1 MNNVSLVGR
10 LVRDPEVRYGQ
21 NNSVAV
27 AKFSLAVDRKF
38 KRENENTVDFLN
50 CTVFGK
56 SAEFT
61 EKYFRKGMR
70 VAITGRIQ
78 TGSYKNKDGHTVYTT
93 EIIVESQEIAQSKA
107 ESTENTESS
116 TPNNVEAGKS
126 PYGSSGDDFM
136 AVPDDVA
143 DELPFS

>member
-10 LVRDPEVRYGQ
+10 LVHDPEVRYGQ
-21 NNSVAV
+21 NESVSV
-27 AKFSLAVDRKF
+27 AKFSLAVERRF
-38 KRENENTVDFLN
+38 KREGDPTVDFLN

-93 EIIVESQEIAQSKA
+93 EIIVESQEIAQSKS
-107 ESTENTESS
+107 ESNESS
-116 TPNNVEAGKS
+116 TSSNAEAGKS

-136 AVPDDVA
+136 SIPEGAE
-143 DELPFS
+143 DELPFL

>member
-21 NNSVAV
+21 NESVSV
-27 AKFSLAVDRKF
+27 AKFSLAVERKW
-38 KRENENTVDFLN
+38 KRDGDPTVDFIN

-78 TGSYKNKDGHTVYTT
+78 TGSYKNKDGQTVFTT
-93 EIIVESQEIAQSKA
+93 EIIVESQEIAQSKS
-107 ESTENTESS
+107 ESNESS
-116 TPNNVEAGKS
+116 TASNAEAGKS

-136 AVPDDVA
+136 SIPEGTE

>member
-21 NNSVAV
+21 NESVSV
-27 AKFSLAVDRKF
+27 AKFLLAVERKW
-38 KRENENTVDFLN
+38 KRDGEPTVDFIN

-78 TGSYKNKDGHTVYTT
+78 TGSYKNKDGQTVFTT
-93 EIIVESQEIAQSKA
+93 EIIVESQEIAQSKS
-107 ESTENTESS
+107 ESNESS
-116 TPNNVEAGKS
+116 TASNAEAGKS

-136 AVPDDVA
+136 SIPEGAE

>member
-21 NNSVAV
+21 NESVSV
-27 AKFSLAVDRKF
+27 AKFSLAVERKW
-38 KRENENTVDFLN
+38 KRDGEPTVDFIN

-78 TGSYKNKDGHTVYTT
+78 TGSYKNKDGQTVFTT

-107 ESTENTESS
+107 ESTENS
-116 TPNNVEAGKS
+116 THNNVESGKS

-136 AVPDDVA
+136 SIPEGTE

>member
-21 NNSVAV
+21 NESVSV
-27 AKFSLAVDRKF
+27 AKFSLAVERRF
-38 KRENENTVDFLN
+38 KRDGDPTVDFIN

-78 TGSYKNKDGHTVYTT
+78 TGSYKNKDGQTVFTT
-93 EIIVESQEIAQSKA
+93 EIIVESQEIAQSKS
-107 ESTENTESS
+107 ESNESS
-116 TPNNVEAGKS
+116 TASNAEAGKS

-136 AVPDDVA
+136 SIPEGVE

>member
-21 NNSVAV
+21 NESVSV
-27 AKFSLAVDRKF
+27 AKFSLAVERKW
-38 KRENENTVDFLN
+38 KRDGEPTVEFIN

-78 TGSYKNKDGHTVYTT
+78 TGSYKNKDGQTVFTT
-93 EIIVESQEIAQSKA
+93 EIIVESQEIAQSKS
-107 ESTENTESS
+107 ESNESS
-116 TPNNVEAGKS
+116 TANNAEAGKS

-136 AVPDDVA
+136 SIPEGLE

>member
-10 LVRDPEVRYGQ
+10 LAHDPEVRYGQ
-21 NNSVAV
+21 NESVSV
-27 AKFSLAVDRKF
+27 AKFPLAVERRF
-38 KRENENTVDFLN
+38 KREGDPTVDFIN
-50 CTVFGK
+50 CTVLGK

-78 TGSYKNKDGHTVYTT
+78 TGSYKNKDGQTVYTT

-107 ESTENTESS
+107 ESTENATH
-116 TPNNVEAGKS
+116 NNVEAGKS

-136 AVPDDVA
+136 SVPDDVA
-143 DELPFS
+143 DELPFQ

>member
-21 NNSVAV
+21 NESVSV
-27 AKFSLAVDRKF
+27 AKFSLAVERKW
-38 KRENENTVDFLN
+38 KRDGEPTVDFIN

-78 TGSYKNKDGHTVYTT
+78 TGSYKNKDGQTVFTT
-93 EIIVESQEIAQSKA
+93 EIIVESQEIAQSKS
-107 ESTENTESS
+107 ESNESS
-116 TPNNVEAGKS
+116 TANNAEAGKS
-126 PYGSSGDDFM
+126 PYGSSEDDFM
-136 AVPDDVA
+136 SIPEGAE
-143 DELPFS
+143 DELPFL

>member
-21 NNSVAV
+21 NESVSV
-27 AKFSLAVDRKF
+27 AKFSLAVERRF
-38 KRENENTVDFLN
+38 KRDGEPTVDFFN

-78 TGSYKNKDGHTVYTT
+78 TGSYKNKDGQTVFTT
-93 EIIVESQEIAQSKA
+93 EIIVESQEIAQSKS
-107 ESTENTESS
+107 ESNESS
-116 TPNNVEAGKS
+116 TASNAEAGKS

-136 AVPDDVA
+136 SIPEGAE

>member
-10 LVRDPEVRYGQ
+10 LVHDPEVRYGQ
-21 NNSVAV
+21 NESVSV
-27 AKFSLAVDRKF
+27 AKFSLAVERRF
-38 KRENENTVDFLN
+38 KREGDPTVDFLN

-107 ESTENTESS
+107 ESTENATH
-116 TPNNVEAGKS
+116 NNVESGKS

-136 AVPDDVA
+136 SVPEGVDDE
-143 DELPFS
+143 ELPFS

>member
-21 NNSVAV
+21 NESVSV
-27 AKFSLAVDRKF
+27 AKFSLAVERKW
-38 KRENENTVDFLN
+38 KRDGEPTVDFIN

-78 TGSYKNKDGHTVYTT
+78 TGSYKNKDGQTVFTT
-93 EIIVESQEIAQSKA
+93 EIIVESQEIAQSKS
-107 ESTENTESS
+107 ESNESS
-116 TPNNVEAGKS
+116 SASNAEAGKS

-136 AVPDDVA
+136 SIPEGAE

>member
-21 NNSVAV
+21 NESVSV
-27 AKFSLAVDRKF
+27 AKFSLAVERKW
-38 KRENENTVDFLN
+38 KRDGEPTVDFIN

-78 TGSYKNKDGHTVYTT
+78 TGSYKNKDGQTVFTT
-93 EIIVESQEIAQSKA
+93 EIIVESQEIAQSKS
-107 ESTENTESS
+107 ESNESS
-116 TPNNVEAGKS
+116 TDSNAEAGKS

-136 AVPDDVA
+136 SIPEGDE

>member
-21 NNSVAV
+21 NESVSV
-27 AKFSLAVDRKF
+27 AKFSLAVERKW
-38 KRENENTVDFLN
+38 KREGEPTVDFIN

-78 TGSYKNKDGHTVYTT
+78 TGSYKNKDGQTVFTT
-93 EIIVESQEIAQSKA
+93 EIIVESQEIAQSKS
-107 ESTENTESS
+107 ESNESS
-116 TPNNVEAGKS
+116 TASNAEAGKS

-136 AVPDDVA
+136 SIPEGVE

>member
-21 NNSVAV
+21 NESVSV
-27 AKFSLAVDRKF
+27 AKFSLAVERKY
-38 KRENENTVDFLN
+38 KRDGEPTADFIN

-78 TGSYKNKDGHTVYTT
+78 TGSYKNKDGQTVFTT
-93 EIIVESQEIAQSKA
+93 EIIVESQEIAQSKS
-107 ESTENTESS
+107 ESNESS
-116 TPNNVEAGKS
+116 THSNAEVGKS
-126 PYGSSGDDFM
+126 PYSSSGDDFM
-136 AVPDDVA
+136 SIPEGAE

>member
-21 NNSVAV
+21 NESVSV
-27 AKFSLAVDRKF
+27 AKFSLAVERRF
-38 KRENENTVDFLN
+38 KRDGDPTVDFIN

-78 TGSYKNKDGHTVYTT
+78 TGSYKNKDGQTVFTT
-93 EIIVESQEIAQSKA
+93 EIIVESQEIAQSKS
-107 ESTENTESS
+107 ESNESS
-116 TPNNVEAGKS
+116 TANNAEAGKS

-136 AVPDDVA
+136 SIPEGVE

>member
-21 NNSVAV
+21 NESVSV
-27 AKFSLAVDRKF
+27 AKFSLAVERRF
-38 KRENENTVDFLN
+38 KRDGDPTVDFIN

-61 EKYFRKGMR
+61 EKYFRRGMR

-78 TGSYKNKDGHTVYTT
+78 TGSYKNKDGQTVFTT
-93 EIIVESQEIAQSKA
+93 EIIVESQEIAQSKS
-107 ESTENTESS
+107 ESNESS
-116 TPNNVEAGKS
+116 TASNAEAGKS

-136 AVPDDVA
+136 SIPEGVE

>member
-21 NNSVAV
+21 NESVSV
-27 AKFSLAVDRKF
+27 AKFSLAVERKW
-38 KRENENTVDFLN
+38 KRDGEPTVDFIN

-78 TGSYKNKDGHTVYTT
+78 TGSYKNKDGQTVFTT
-93 EIIVESQEIAQSKA
+93 RAKEFFIRKE
-107 ESTENTESS
+107 
-116 TPNNVEAGKS
+116 
-126 PYGSSGDDFM
+126 
-136 AVPDDVA
+136 
-143 DELPFS
+143 

>member
-21 NNSVAV
+21 NESVSV
-27 AKFSLAVDRKF
+27 AKFSLAVERKW
-38 KRENENTVDFLN
+38 KRDGEPTVDFIN

-78 TGSYKNKDGHTVYTT
+78 TGSYKNKDGQTVFTT
-93 EIIVESQEIAQSKA
+93 EIIVESQEIAQSKS
-107 ESTENTESS
+107 ESNESS
-116 TPNNVEAGKS
+116 TANNAEAGKS

-136 AVPDDVA
+136 SIPEGSE

>member
-21 NNSVAV
+21 NESVSV
-27 AKFSLAVDRKF
+27 AKFSLAVERKW
-38 KRENENTVDFLN
+38 KRDGEPTVDFIN

-78 TGSYKNKDGHTVYTT
+78 TGSYKNKEGQTVFTT
-93 EIIVESQEIAQSKA
+93 EIIVESQEIAQSK
-107 ESTENTESS
+107 SENNESS
-116 TPNNVEAGKS
+116 AHSNSEAGKS

-136 AVPDDVA
+136 SIPEGVE

>member
-21 NNSVAV
+21 NESVSV
-27 AKFSLAVDRKF
+27 AKFSLAVERRF
-38 KRENENTVDFLN
+38 KRDGDPTVDFIN

-61 EKYFRKGMR
+61 EKYFRRGMR

-78 TGSYKNKDGHTVYTT
+78 TGSYKNKDGQTVFTT
-93 EIIVESQEIAQSKA
+93 EIIVESQEIAQSKS
-107 ESTENTESS
+107 ESNESS
-116 TPNNVEAGKS
+116 TASNAEAGKS

-136 AVPDDVA
+136 SIPEGTE

>member
-21 NNSVAV
+21 NESVSV
-27 AKFSLAVDRKF
+27 AKFSLAVERKW
-38 KRENENTVDFLN
+38 KRDGEPTVDFIN
-50 CTVFGK
+50 CIVFGK

-78 TGSYKNKDGHTVYTT
+78 TGSYKNKDGQTVFTT
-93 EIIVESQEIAQSKA
+93 EIIVESQEIAQSKS
-107 ESTENTESS
+107 ESNESS
-116 TPNNVEAGKS
+116 THSNAEAGKS

-136 AVPDDVA
+136 SIPEGSE

>member
-21 NNSVAV
+21 NESVSV
-27 AKFSLAVDRKF
+27 AKFSLAVERRF
-38 KRENENTVDFLN
+38 KRDGESTVDFLN

-78 TGSYKNKDGHTVYTT
+78 TGSYKNKDGQTVFTT
-93 EIIVESQEIAQSKA
+93 EIIVESQEIAQSKS
-107 ESTENTESS
+107 ESNESS
-116 TPNNVEAGKS
+116 TANNAEAGKS

-136 AVPDDVA
+136 SIPEGDE

>member
-21 NNSVAV
+21 NESVSV
-27 AKFSLAVDRKF
+27 AKFSLAVERRF
-38 KRENENTVDFLN
+38 KRDGDPTVDFIN

-78 TGSYKNKDGHTVYTT
+78 TGSYKNKDGQTVFTT
-93 EIIVESQEIAQSKA
+93 EIIVESQEIAQSKS
-107 ESTENTESS
+107 ESNESS
-116 TPNNVEAGKS
+116 TASNAEAGKS

-136 AVPDDVA
+136 SIPEGSE

>member
-21 NNSVAV
+21 NESVSV
-27 AKFSLAVDRKF
+27 AKFSLAVERKW
-38 KRENENTVDFLN
+38 KRDGEPTVDFIN

-78 TGSYKNKDGHTVYTT
+78 TGSYKNKDGQTVFTT
-93 EIIVESQEIAQSKA
+93 EIIVESQEIAQSKS
-107 ESTENTESS
+107 ESNESS
-116 TPNNVEAGKS
+116 TANNAEAGKS

-136 AVPDDVA
+136 SIPEGTE
-143 DELPFS
+143 DELPF

>member
-21 NNSVAV
+21 NESVSV
-27 AKFSLAVDRKF
+27 AKFSLAVERRF
-38 KRENENTVDFLN
+38 KRDGEPTVDFIN

-78 TGSYKNKDGHTVYTT
+78 TGSYKNKDGQTVFTT
-93 EIIVESQEIAQSKA
+93 EIIVESQEIAQSKS
-107 ESTENTESS
+107 ESNESS
-116 TPNNVEAGKS
+116 TANNAEAGKS

-136 AVPDDVA
+136 SIPEGSE

>member
-21 NNSVAV
+21 NESVSV
-27 AKFSLAVDRKF
+27 AKFSLAVERKW
-38 KRENENTVDFLN
+38 KRDGEPTVDFIN

-78 TGSYKNKDGHTVYTT
+78 TGSYKNKDGQTVFTT
-93 EIIVESQEIAQSKA
+93 EIIVDSQEIAQSKS
-107 ESTENTESS
+107 ESNESS
-116 TPNNVEAGKS
+116 TASNAEAGKS

-136 AVPDDVA
+136 SIPEGAE

>member
-21 NNSVAV
+21 NESVSV
-27 AKFSLAVDRKF
+27 AKFSLAVERRF
-38 KRENENTVDFLN
+38 KRDGDPTVDFIN

-78 TGSYKNKDGHTVYTT
+78 TGSYKNKDGQTVFTT
-93 EIIVESQEIAQSKA
+93 EIIVESQEIAQSKS
-107 ESTENTESS
+107 ESNESS
-116 TPNNVEAGKS
+116 TANNAEAGKS

-136 AVPDDVA
+136 SIPEGLE

>member
-21 NNSVAV
+21 NESVSV
-27 AKFSLAVDRKF
+27 AKFSLAVERRF
-38 KRENENTVDFLN
+38 KRDGEPTADFIN

-78 TGSYKNKDGHTVYTT
+78 TGSYKNKDGQTVFTT
-93 EIIVESQEIAQSKA
+93 EIIVESQEIAQSKS
-107 ESTENTESS
+107 ESNESS
-116 TPNNVEAGKS
+116 TASNAEAGKS

-136 AVPDDVA
+136 PIPEGAE

>member
-21 NNSVAV
+21 NESVSV
-27 AKFSLAVDRKF
+27 AKFSLAVERKW
-38 KRENENTVDFLN
+38 KRDGEPTVDFIN

-61 EKYFRKGMR
+61 EKYFKKGMR

-78 TGSYKNKDGHTVYTT
+78 TGSYKNKDGQTVFTT
-93 EIIVESQEIAQSKA
+93 EIIVESQEIAQSK
-107 ESTENTESS
+107 SENNESS
-116 TPNNVEAGKS
+116 THSNTEVGKS
-126 PYGSSGDDFM
+126 PYGSSGYDFM
-136 AVPDDVA
+136 YIPEGDE

>member
-10 LVRDPEVRYGQ
+10 LVRDPEVGYGQ
-21 NNSVAV
+21 NESVSV
-27 AKFSLAVDRKF
+27 AKFSLAVERKW
-38 KRENENTVDFLN
+38 KRDGEPTVDFIN

-61 EKYFRKGMR
+61 EKYFRRGMR

-78 TGSYKNKDGHTVYTT
+78 TGSYKNKDGQTVFTT
-93 EIIVESQEIAQSKA
+93 EIIVESQEIAQSKS
-107 ESTENTESS
+107 ESNESS
-116 TPNNVEAGKS
+116 TASNAEAGKS

-136 AVPDDVA
+136 SVPEGVE

>member
-10 LVRDPEVRYGQ
+10 LVRDPEVRYVQ
-21 NNSVAV
+21 NESVSV
-27 AKFSLAVDRKF
+27 AKFSLAVERKW
-38 KRENENTVDFLN
+38 KRDGEPTVDFIN

-78 TGSYKNKDGHTVYTT
+78 TGSYKNKDGQTVFTT
-93 EIIVESQEIAQSKA
+93 EIIVESQEIAQSKS
-107 ESTENTESS
+107 ESNESS
-116 TPNNVEAGKS
+116 TASNAEVGKS

-136 AVPDDVA
+136 SIPEGTE

>member
-21 NNSVAV
+21 NESVSV
-27 AKFSLAVDRKF
+27 AKFSLAVERRF
-38 KRENENTVDFLN
+38 KRDGDPTVDFLN

-78 TGSYKNKDGHTVYTT
+78 TGSYKNKDGQTVFTT
-93 EIIVESQEIAQSKA
+93 EIIVESQEIAQSK
-107 ESTENTESS
+107 SENNESS
-116 TPNNVEAGKS
+116 AHSNVEAGKS

-136 AVPDDVA
+136 YIPEGAE

>member
-21 NNSVAV
+21 NESVSV
-27 AKFSLAVDRKF
+27 AKFSLAVERKW
-38 KRENENTVDFLN
+38 KRDGEPTVDFIN

-61 EKYFRKGMR
+61 EKYFQKGMR

-78 TGSYKNKDGHTVYTT
+78 TGSYKNKDGQTAFTT
-93 EIIVESQEIAQSKA
+93 EIIVESQEIAQSKS
-107 ESTENTESS
+107 ESNESS
-116 TPNNVEAGKS
+116 TASNAEAGKS

-136 AVPDDVA
+136 SIPEGAE

>member
-21 NNSVAV
+21 NESVSV
-27 AKFSLAVDRKF
+27 AKFSLAVERKW
-38 KRENENTVDFLN
+38 KRDGEPTVDFIN

-78 TGSYKNKDGHTVYTT
+78 TGSYKNKDGQTVFTT
-93 EIIVESQEIAQSKA
+93 EIIVESQEIAQSKS
-107 ESTENTESS
+107 ESNESS
-116 TPNNVEAGKS
+116 TSNNAEAGKS

-136 AVPDDVA
+136 SIPEGLE

>member
-21 NNSVAV
+21 NESVSV
-27 AKFSLAVDRKF
+27 AKFSLAVERKW
-38 KRENENTVDFLN
+38 KRDGEPTVDFIN

-61 EKYFRKGMR
+61 EKYFRRGMR

-78 TGSYKNKDGHTVYTT
+78 TGSYKNKDGQTVFTT
-93 EIIVESQEIAQSKA
+93 EIIVESQEIAQSKS
-107 ESTENTESS
+107 ESNESS
-116 TPNNVEAGKS
+116 TASNAESGKS

-136 AVPDDVA
+136 SIPEGVE

>member
-21 NNSVAV
+21 NESVSV
-27 AKFSLAVDRKF
+27 AKFSLAVERKW
-38 KRENENTVDFLN
+38 KRDGEPTVDFIN

-78 TGSYKNKDGHTVYTT
+78 TGSYKNKDGQTVFTT
-93 EIIVESQEIAQSKA
+93 EIIVESQEIAQSK
-107 ESTENTESS
+107 SDSNESS
-116 TPNNVEAGKS
+116 THSNAETGKS
-126 PYGSSGDDFM
+126 PYGSSGYDFM
-136 AVPDDVA
+136 SIPEGAE

>member
-21 NNSVAV
+21 NESVSV
-27 AKFSLAVDRKF
+27 AKFSLAVERRF
-38 KRENENTVDFLN
+38 KRDGDPTVDFIN

-61 EKYFRKGMR
+61 DKYFRKGMR

-78 TGSYKNKDGHTVYTT
+78 TGSYKNKDGQTVFTT
-93 EIIVESQEIAQSKA
+93 EIIVESQEIAQSK
-107 ESTENTESS
+107 SENNESS
-116 TPNNVEAGKS
+116 AHSNSEAGKS

-136 AVPDDVA
+136 SIPEGAE

>member
-1 MNNVSLVGR
+1 MNNVSLLGR

-21 NNSVAV
+21 NESVSV
-27 AKFSLAVDRKF
+27 AKFSLAVERKW
-38 KRENENTVDFLN
+38 KRDGDPTVDFIN

-78 TGSYKNKDGHTVYTT
+78 TGSYKNKDGQTVFTT
-93 EIIVESQEIAQSKA
+93 EIIVESQEIAQSKS
-107 ESTENTESS
+107 ESNESS
-116 TPNNVEAGKS
+116 TASNAEAGKS

-136 AVPDDVA
+136 SIPEGVE